1 MSRVPSPEKMPRA
14 IGSTLFGLA
23 LALSFA
29 GCATRYGPQD
39 VWGEGYLERRVA
51 PDRWE
56 VLFDASVFTP
66 PDKVARYALY
76 RCAEITVADH
86 AHYFVILS
94 SGYFEITHADKTRPT
109 LVDQAPNPAAPK
121 PAPHS
126 AKLLIQTFRDEKPDD
141 YPEVYDAR
149 QLIEENASLI
159 RETHKS

>member
-1 MSRVPSPEKMPRA
+1 MSRVPSPRTVPRA
-14 IGSTLFGLA
+14 IRSVLSGLA
-23 LALSFA
+23 LALALA
-29 GCATRYGPQD
+29 GCATHYGPQD

-51 PDRWE
+51 ADRWE

-86 AHYFVILS
+86 ARYFVILS
-94 SGYFEITHADKTRPT
+94 SGYLESSHPDKTRPS
-109 LVDQAPNPAAPK
+109 LVDQAPNPASAK

-126 AKLLIQTFRDEKPDD
+126 AKLLIQTFRDDKPDD
-141 YPEVYDAR
+141 YPGVYDAR

-159 RETHKS
+159 RETHRS